1 MVRKLK
7 NSTSS
12 NSGQV
17 DIIKKAKQMQE
28 AMLVVQDGLKDKFVE
43 TSVAGGQVVVK
54 ANGQKQI
61 INIKISN
68 EVVEEAVKEKST
80 EELEQ
85 LVLTAVSDALVKADE
100 LAEKEM
106 EAITGGVQIPGLF

>member
-7 NSTSS
+7 GTTSNNS
-12 NSGQV
+12 QV
-17 DIIKKAKQMQE
+17 DIIKKAKEMQE
-28 AMLVVQDGLKDKFVE
+28 AMLTVQEGLKDKTVE
-43 TSVAGGQVVVK
+43 TSVAGGQIVVK

-61 INIKISN
+61 IDIKISN
-68 EVVEEAVKEKST
+68 EIVEEAAKEKDT
-80 EELEQ
+80 QELEQ
-85 LVLTAVSDALVKADE
+85 LLLSAVVEVLNKADE